1 MNWTRKA
8 VKAVTLSLATGLMVG
23 AGAFASSAA
32 PVAGVSGAI
41 SSTATTK
48 GVKSIEDAA
57 NDVKSSSYN
66 TRSGVSLLLSGIVS
80 NANTSKNNSAAVMT
94 AAPENKTNSAA
105 STSTGTTTQTVTAQ
119 TTTQTTQTTQTSQ
132 DITSYDNA
140 DISKIGIA
148 NVTSYVYIR
157 STPDATSD
165 YTGKLYPNGEATV
178 VGENGEW
185 YQVQSGDVIG
195 YIKKDFLTVGN
206 QAAIDSA
213 SRKVATVT
221 AQTLYVRK
229 DPNKDAKV
237 LTMVPGTDDLTITD
251 DSMKSTGWVKVDTEE
266 GDGYVSTDFITLSK
280 TYTYAESKGDE
291 AARLLAEQ
299 QEREQAQK
307 AAAAAAAAKAKSTSK
322 KRGSSSSSSKSYSS
336 ASGSSGSS
344 VVSFASQFVG
354 NPYVYG
360 GTSLTN
366 GTDCSGF
373 VMSVYSNFGVG
384 LPHSSAAMRS
394 VGYGVSTSDM
404 QAGDIV
410 CYSGHVGIYAGNGTI
425 VNASNPKTGI
435 IYTNVGYR
443 NILAVRR
450 IF

>member
-23 AGAFASSAA
+23 AGAFVSSAA

-41 SSTATTK
+41 INSAATTK

-80 NANTSKNNSAAVMT
+80 NANTSKNNSVAVAT
-94 AAPENKTNSAA
+94 AAPENKTD
-105 STSTGTTTQTVTAQ
+105 STGTATQTAAAQ
-119 TTTQTTQTTQTSQ
+119 NTTETPKATQTSQ

-157 STPDATSD
+157 STPDANSD

-178 VGENGEW
+178 LSENGEW

-195 YIKKDFLTVGN
+195 YIRKDLLVVGN
-206 QAAIDSA
+206 QATIDSA

-229 DPNKDAKV
+229 DANKDAKV
-237 LTMVPGTDDLTITD
+237 LTMVPGTDDLTVTD

-266 GDGYVSTDFITLSK
+266 GDGFVSTDFITLSR

-307 AAAAAAAAKAKSTSK
+307 AAEAAAASAKAKSASK
-322 KRGSSSSSSKSYSS
+322 KVKGSTASRSYSS

-354 NPYVYG
+354 NPYVFG

>member
-80 NANTSKNNSAAVMT
+80 SANTSKNSSAAVMT
-94 AAPENKTNSAA
+94 AAAEDKTNSTTSA
-105 STSTGTTTQTVTAQ
+105 SAGTASQTSTAQPAAQ
-119 TTTQTTQTTQTSQ
+119 TPAVSQ
-132 DITSYDNA
+132 DITSYANA

-157 STPDATSD
+157 STPDANAD

-178 VGENGEW
+178 IGENGEW
-185 YQVQSGDVIG
+185 YQVKSGDVIG
-195 YIKKDFLTVGN
+195 YIRKDLLVVGN
-206 QAAIDSA
+206 QATIDSA

-229 DPNKDAKV
+229 DASKDAKV

-251 DSMKSTGWVKVDTEE
+251 DSMRSSGWVKVDTEE
-266 GDGYVSTDFITLSK
+266 GEGFVSTDFITLSK
-280 TYTYAESKGDE
+280 TYTYAESKEAE

-299 QEREQAQK
+299 QEREQAKKAAEK
-307 AAAAAAAAKAKSTSK
+307 AAAAAAAAKSKSNSK
-322 KRGSSSSSSKSYSS
+322 KSSGSSRSYSA

-373 VMSVYSNFGVG
+373 VMSVYANFGVG

-425 VNASNPKTGI
+425 VNASNPRTGI

-450 IF
+450 VF